1 MQIHAKDIFFC
12 FCIQV
17 LACHT
22 QYFASTFFHLMCLR
36 SHHVSVFWSLSQR
49 PTLCDLMD
57 CSMPGSPVL
66 HSQNLLKFLSI
77 ESVMLSY
84 HLILCSLL
92 LLLSSIFHSIRV
104 FSYESTLHIRWPQY
118 WSFSFGISPSND
130 YSGLLECRIDWLI
143 SLLSEGLSRVFSNT
157 TVWKHRFFGAQ
168 PPLWSNCHIHTWLL
182 EKLQP
187 WLYGPLSTKW
197 LLCFLI
203 KLSRFVTAF
212 VSRSKCLLISFKF
225 HLIKLE

>member
-1 MQIHAKDIFFC
+1 MMLLKEILYIVSLSFLSFCTQCLALALLTPVTRDLYILQGFFCMQIHAKDIFFC

-22 QYFASTFFHLMCLR
+22 QYFASTFFHLMCLT
-36 SHHVSVFWSLSQR
+36 SHHVSVFWSLSQC

-92 LLLSSIFHSIRV
+92 LLLSSIFRSIRV
-104 FSYESTLHIRWPQY
+104 FSNESTLHIRWPQY

-130 YSGLLECRIDWLI
+130 YSGLLECRID
-143 SLLSEGLSRVFSNT
+143 
-157 TVWKHRFFGAQ
+157 
-168 PPLWSNCHIHTWLL
+168 
-182 EKLQP
+182 
-187 WLYGPLSTKW
+187 
-197 LLCFLI
+197 
-203 KLSRFVTAF
+203 
-212 VSRSKCLLISFKF
+212 
-225 HLIKLE
+225 

>member
-1 MQIHAKDIFFC
+1 MMLLKEILCIVSLSFLSLLYPVSSSSCTDPCYQGPVHPSRVFFMQIHAKDIFFC

-66 HSQNLLKFLSI
+66 HSQNFLKFLSI

-130 YSGLLECRIDWLI
+130 YSGLLECRID
-143 SLLSEGLSRVFSNT
+143 
-157 TVWKHRFFGAQ
+157 
-168 PPLWSNCHIHTWLL
+168 
-182 EKLQP
+182 
-187 WLYGPLSTKW
+187 
-197 LLCFLI
+197 
-203 KLSRFVTAF
+203 
-212 VSRSKCLLISFKF
+212 
-225 HLIKLE
+225 

>member
-1 MQIHAKDIFFC
+1 MPKIYFFC

-22 QYFASTFFHLMCLR
+22 QYFASTFFDLMCLR
-36 SHHVSVFWSLSQR
+36 YHHVSVFWSLSQR

-92 LLLSSIFHSIRV
+92 LLLSSIFPSIRV
-104 FSYESTLHIRWPQY
+104 FSNESTLHIRWPQY

-130 YSGLLECRIDWLI
+130 YSGLLECRID
-143 SLLSEGLSRVFSNT
+143 
-157 TVWKHRFFGAQ
+157 
-168 PPLWSNCHIHTWLL
+168 
-182 EKLQP
+182 
-187 WLYGPLSTKW
+187 
-197 LLCFLI
+197 
-203 KLSRFVTAF
+203 
-212 VSRSKCLLISFKF
+212 
-225 HLIKLE
+225 